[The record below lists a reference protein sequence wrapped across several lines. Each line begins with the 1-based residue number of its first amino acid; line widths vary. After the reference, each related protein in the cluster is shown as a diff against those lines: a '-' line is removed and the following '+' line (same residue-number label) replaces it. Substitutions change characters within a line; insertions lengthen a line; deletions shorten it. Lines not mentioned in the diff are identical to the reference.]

1 MEIVLAR
8 PADRERIDAA
18 AALLGVPHDAHLVE
32 SRDHLHPYAHVDG
45 ERVSV
50 LAFVANDLRKPE
62 AVELVAAPRGLLV
75 IAEEPTL
82 EIVRREVA
90 PSSED
95 GRVALAAVLV
105 RLGRATGEALD
116 ELAGTVR
123 DVAARAMSFASA
135 PERGELT
142 ELRASVFIL
151 QQLSAAQK
159 YLLGPDE
166 DLAQSLPAEACRP
179 LRKAR
184 AAFADAEATATRLH
198 ATAGDVLS
206 QQSALV
212 NERLTL
218 VATIF
223 LPLTLSTSFFGMNF
237 GWMTARIGTAGAFFG
252 LGVVFPVL
260 VMVGTVMLMGR
271 LTRRGQPRC
280 GTSKKRPADTVC
292 YRARY
297 RVDR

>member
-1 MEIVLAR
+1 MTEIVLAR
-8 PADRERIDAA
+8 PTDREQIEAA
-18 AALLGVPHDAHLVE
+18 ATLLGFPHDEPLAE
-32 SRDHLHPYAHVDG
+32 SREHLHPHAHVDG

-62 AVELVAAPRGLLV
+62 AVQLVATPRGLLV

-82 EIVRREVA
+82 EIVRREVP
-90 PSSED
+90 PSSDD

-105 RLGRATGEALD
+105 QLGRATGEALD
-116 ELAGTVR
+116 DLAGTVR
-123 DVAARAMSFASA
+123 DVAARTMSFASA

-142 ELRASVFIL
+142 EIRAGVFIV

-159 YLLGPDE
+159 SLLGPDE
-166 DLAQSLPAEACRP
+166 DLVQSLPADACRP

-184 AAFADAEATATRLH
+184 ATFADAEATATRLH
-198 ATAGDVLS
+198 AIAGDVLS
-206 QQSALV
+206 QQNALV

-237 GWMTARIGTAGAFFG
+237 GWMTARIGTAWAFFG

-271 LTRRGQPRC
+271 LTRRGHPGR
-280 GTSKKRPADTVC
+280 
-292 YRARY
+292 
-297 RVDR
+297 

>member
-8 PADRERIDAA
+8 PADRDRIEAA
-18 AALLGVPHDAHLVE
+18 AESLGVPIDGHLAE
-32 SRDHLHPYAHVDG
+32 SREHLHPYAHVDG

-50 LAFVANDLRKPE
+50 LAFVANDLRTPE
-62 AVELVAAPRGLLV
+62 AVQLVAAPRGLLV
-75 IAEEPTL
+75 IAEESTL
-82 EIVRREVA
+82 EIVRRDAA
-90 PSSED
+90 PSSDD
-95 GRVALAAVLV
+95 GRVALAEVLV
-105 RLGRATGEALD
+105 RLSRATGEALD
-116 ELAGTVR
+116 DLAGTVR

-142 ELRASVFIL
+142 EIRAGVFIV

-159 YLLGPDE
+159 HLLGPDE
-166 DLAQSLPAEACRP
+166 DLAQSLPADACRP

-237 GWMTARIGTAGAFFG
+237 GWMTARIGTAWAFFG

-271 LTRRGQPRC
+271 LTRRGRRR
-280 GTSKKRPADTVC
+280 S
-292 YRARY
+292 
-297 RVDR
+297 

>member
-1 MEIVLAR
+1 MIEIVLAR
-8 PADRERIDAA
+8 PVDRERIEAA
-18 AALLGVPHDAHLVE
+18 ARLLGLPHDAPLAE
-32 SRDHLHPYAHVDG
+32 PREHLHPYAHVDG

-50 LAFVANDLRKPE
+50 LAFAANDLRKPE
-62 AVELVAAPRGLLV
+62 AVQLLAAPRGLLV

-90 PSSED
+90 PSSDD

-116 ELAGTVR
+116 ELAGTAR

-142 ELRASVFIL
+142 EIRASVFIL

-166 DLAQSLPAEACRP
+166 DLVQGLPADARRP

-184 AAFADAEATATRLH
+184 AAFADAEATAPRLH
-198 ATAGDVLS
+198 GTAGDVLA

-237 GWMTARIGTAGAFFG
+237 GWMTARIGTAWAFFG

-260 VMVGTVMLMGR
+260 IVVGTVIVMGR
-271 LTRRGQPRC
+271 LTRRGQ
-280 GTSKKRPADTVC
+280 
-292 YRARY
+292 ARL
-297 RVDR
+297 